1 MANLNDKKLSSSL
14 EDYIEAI
21 FNLAAGK
28 DGRAARSSDIAQNL
42 GVSKASVTGALRVL
56 KDRGLVNYKPYGEV
70 TLTASGVCVA
80 AGVAQKHKILKSF
93 FMGVLGVDAETA
105 QKAACRSEHA
115 LGNELIARLLCFIE
129 FVNKSAGD
137 CGGVVDEFKVYCRKR
152 LAKNRN
158 IVNGKT
164 AT

>member
-1 MANLNDKKLSSSL
+1 MGELSEKELSSSL

-21 FNLAAGK
+21 FNLLG
-28 DGRAARSSDIAQNL
+28 DTEAARSSAIAQDL
-42 GVSKASVTGALRVL
+42 RVSRASVTGALRAL
-56 KDRGLVNYKPYGEV
+56 KDRGLVNYKPYGLV
-70 TLTASGVCVA
+70 TLTDRGVRA
-80 AGVAQKHKILKSF
+80 AGAVAQKHKILKSF
-93 FMGVLGVDAETA
+93 FMDVLGVDDETA

-129 FVNKSAGD
+129 FMNKSAGD
-137 CGGVVDEFKVYCRKR
+137 STGVTNEFKVYCRKR
-152 LAKNRN
+152 LAKNRD